1 MFYQLYS
8 VLFIFGNELCYTAWI
23 QVNEG
28 KVPVTAVFKTSEG
41 FKHGG
46 AVVAESNCWS
56 MLKGGVTVDAS
67 GPVQL
72 YFEVHYSKYD

>member
-1 MFYQLYS
+1 MS
-8 VLFIFGNELCYTAWI
+8 
-23 QVNEG
+23 EG

-72 YFEVHYSKYD
+72 YFEVDCSK